1 MIESANLKNTAAKGL
16 FWSALDRFGAQGIQF
31 IFGIWLTRIL
41 DTSDYGLLGMIL
53 IFIAVGQTLIDS
65 GFGSA
70 LIWKKN
76 PSQTDY
82 STVFYFN
89 VSVSFIIYIFF
100 YLIAPRVASFYNEPK
115 LIDLIRVISVSSVIL
130 SFSLIHQTILQKKVN
145 FKLMAYVNSGGSI
158 LAGIVALFMA
168 VRGYGVWSIVCQILI
183 KSLFTTISLWI
194 FSSWKPLMAFDFTV
208 LKELFGYGSKLTA
221 AGLIYTV
228 FQNLYY
234 NIIGKLFPIESLG
247 LYTRA
252 SQLQEFPVK
261 TGASI
266 FNRVVF
272 PVFTTIQH
280 DKERLLNAIR
290 KSMKSMIFV
299 MFPVI
304 FGLIAVADRLIV
316 ILFTE
321 KWISS
326 SLYFKLLLL
335 TGVFYIFQVIN
346 GEVLKTTGKSG
357 LVLKLEIVTKSIWI
371 LSIFITYRWGISAII
386 IGQII
391 TSAIA
396 WLITTYYISA
406 LVGYSLWKQLRD
418 ISGYLVIS
426 ILMYLIVII
435 IARFISNPL
444 ISLVFS
450 SIIGSLFYFAAAWL
464 FKIDEM
470 QEIKKIFSAP
480 KV

>member
-1 MIESANLKNTAAKGL
+1 MTDSANLKGTAAKGL

-53 IFIAVGQTLIDS
+53 IFIAIGQTLIDS

-89 VSVSFIIYIFF
+89 ISVGFILYILF
-100 YLIAPRVASFYNEPK
+100 YLIAPRIAGFYNEPK
-115 LIDLIRVISVSSVIL
+115 LIDLIRVISINSVIL

-145 FKLMAYVNSGGSI
+145 FKLMAYVNFGGSV
-158 LAGIVALFMA
+158 LAGIVALIMA
-168 VRGYGVWSIVCQILI
+168 LKGFGVWSIVWQILI
-183 KSLFTTISLWI
+183 KSLFTTIFLWI
-194 FSSWKPLMAFDFTV
+194 FSSWKPMIAFDFTV
-208 LKELFGYGSKLTA
+208 LKKLFGYGSKLTA
-221 AGLIYTV
+221 AGLIYAV
-228 FQNLYY
+228 FQNLYF

-272 PVFTTIQH
+272 PVFASIQNE
-280 DKERLLNAIR
+280 KERLLDAIR
-290 KSMKSMIFV
+290 KSLKSMVFV

-304 FGLIAVADRLIV
+304 FGLMAVADQLIV
-316 ILFTE
+316 VLFTE

-346 GEVLKTTGKSG
+346 GEILKTTGKSG
-357 LVLKLEIVTKSIWI
+357 LLLKLEIVTKSIWI
-371 LSIFITYRWGISAII
+371 LSIFITYRWGIPAII

-396 WLITTYYISA
+396 WVITTYYISA
-406 LVGYSLWKQLRD
+406 LVGYSFWKQLKD
-418 ISGYLVIS
+418 ISSYLVIS
-426 ILMYLIVII
+426 ISMYLIVII
-435 IARFISNPL
+435 IARFIGNPL
-444 ISLVFS
+444 ISLILS
-450 SIIGSLFYFAAAWL
+450 GIIGSLFYFGAAWL
-464 FKIDEM
+464 FKIDEI
-470 QEIKKIFSAP
+470 QEIKKAL
-480 KV
+480 KK